1 MLYDFCP
8 VKKETAFR
16 VLSVIALNENL
27 SRKEIAE
34 CCGLSK
40 VTAGKIVDFLAC
52 KGIVSEH
59 TRAQSSGAG
68 PHSLCALINPRY
80 TCLVTDLY
88 SKNYTTD
95 IVSLREKRMAVIP
108 YNYDNRRFNDDNLRL
123 YLRDVLKVQQKFSP
137 GYCIGA
143 GLIMPDCYFMG
154 EEVNFA
160 DGVSGRDTA
169 VNIAREILS
178 PKRIIVG
185 NKTELTLKYLLSS
198 KKYSDRSSVIY
209 ICLTDKGIR
218 TAALINKTPVYF
230 ANGRYADIGSV
241 RIHGRKSVDFQLAHS
256 KSPEEY
262 VDAVAF
268 VCANA
273 IFYYA
278 PDVIILDSEI
288 HKHISGLREM
298 VISSLT
304 DYYAIGERI
313 IPEIACPDKSSS
325 AFASLGIMCTLRE
338 RFIHETTERFFEEK
352 KSQIK
357 DDNKTSGRD
366 KDI

>member
-34 CCGLSK
+34 SCGLSK

-52 KGIVSEH
+52 KGIVAEH
-59 TRAQSSGAG
+59 TRAESSGAG
-68 PHSLCALINPRY
+68 PHSLCVLINPRY
-80 TCLVTDLY
+80 NCLVTDLY
-88 SKNYTTD
+88 SKNFTTD

-108 YNYDNRRFNDDNLRL
+108 YSYDNRRFPDDNLRL

-137 GYCIGA
+137 GYCIGV
-143 GLIMPDCYFMG
+143 GLIMPDSSSMG

-160 DGVSGRDTA
+160 DGVSSRDTA
-169 VNIAREILS
+169 VNISREILS
-178 PKRIIVG
+178 PKRIVTG
-185 NKTELTLKYLLSS
+185 NKIELTLKYLLSS
-198 KKYSDRSSVIY
+198 KKYSNKSSIIY

-218 TAALINKTPVYF
+218 TAALINNTPVYF

-241 RIHGRKSVDFQLAHS
+241 RLRGRKSVDFQLTHS

-262 VDAVAF
+262 ADAVAF
-268 VCANA
+268 ACANA
-273 IFYYA
+273 IFFYA

-288 HKHISGLREM
+288 HKHIVGLREM

-304 DYYAIGERI
+304 DYYAIGEKI
-313 IPEIACPDKSSS
+313 IPQIACPDKSSY
-325 AFASLGIMCTLRE
+325 AFASLGIMCALRE
-338 RFIHETTERFFEEK
+338 RFIYETTERFFEEK
-352 KSQIK
+352 KFQK
-357 DDNKTSGRD
+357 NGNNETSGQT
-366 KDI
+366 